1 MTPLDLP
8 ALRAILPSDRLVAQI
23 RDDGTVYVYSPS
35 HGILRVV
42 VPFAETT
49 TEFADLIV
57 ALPALLAEL
66 EAARLAVGAVRK
78 HLESDEARFAG
89 MEDPFSYVDGS
100 IGAFV
105 EALSAYDAATNGGG

>member
-1 MTPLDLP
+1 MLTTLVMIAA
-8 ALRAILPSDRLVAQI
+8 ALTAAASVLA
-23 RDDGTVYVYSPS
+23 
-35 HGILRVV
+35 
-42 VPFAETT
+42 
-49 TEFADLIV
+49 V
-57 ALPALLAEL
+57 ALLLLARDRRMGRIRAVSGRRRELSERQRAEL

-89 MEDPFSYVDGS
+89 MEDPFSYVVGS